1 MHKGVEGRDRTQ
13 APRAVAEPRVKVAP
27 SPPPGTLLVTTRG
40 LALGGWLQ
48 SLRQA
53 N

>member
-13 APRAVAEPRVKVAP
+13 APRAAAEPHVKVTP
-27 SPPPGTLLVTTRG
+27 SPPPGTLLVTARG

-53 N
+53 D